1 MKNKIIILLTL
12 IFGLKAGVFAQVYI
26 SKTAKPLTEIVNS
39 THLTAENRIS
49 YDNAYAHLN
58 NLNYRSFNKSTFA
71 GEYFRYDNLIIQLV
85 VITQKNAI
93 YFKPLPEVQKG
104 VRMLISGGIERPLQE
119 YFTDYIS
126 TIGDHKAYVNYF
138 KEGSNT
144 INFVIQDNSGRYVLD
159 GTVYHSNADKT
170 KAINLV
176 NTLINSLSF
185 K

>member
-12 IFGLKAGVFAQVYI
+12 IFGLKTGIFAQVYI
-26 SKTAKPLTEIVNS
+26 SKTEKPITEIVNS
-39 THLTAENRIS
+39 THLTTENRIS

-93 YFKPLPEVQKG
+93 YFKPLPEVRNWYRQM
-104 VRMLISGGIERPLQE
+104 VSGGEERPIQE
-119 YFTDYIS
+119 YFTDYINS
-126 TIGDHKAYVNYF
+126 IGDHKAYVNYF
-138 KEGSNT
+138 KDVGNT
-144 INFVIQDNSGRYVLD
+144 VSLVIQDNSDRYVIS

-170 KAINLV
+170 KAINFV